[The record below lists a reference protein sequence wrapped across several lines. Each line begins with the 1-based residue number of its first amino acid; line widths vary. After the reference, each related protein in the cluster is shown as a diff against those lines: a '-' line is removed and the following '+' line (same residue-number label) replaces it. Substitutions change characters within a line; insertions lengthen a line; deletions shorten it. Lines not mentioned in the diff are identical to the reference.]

1 MSFMADLCVTI
12 DKCNARGGK
21 TLSLLHEKCVNQSL
35 ASTEKLRD
43 LGLVLTRSA
52 ADCYFKILRKWI
64 HRGIIEDPGKDF
76 FVEDNEVIERAVL
89 PLEYSDDYWERRY
102 SIKADQI
109 PAFLHANVDKIL
121 RTGKYLNVIQQCE
134 QSKAKKTYYKAER
147 SRLPPRTPPSSLPS
161 WGPQQRQQVQHHRQ
175 QGRHQRG
182 SSANTRPNVGD
193 QGLEVSG
200 LQSLREEARPV
211 RLYLDTSSLKDGGD
225 LLGGDGDIIVSE
237 NEGGVNAG
245 KLGVGHLLRFDA
257 VSAWDLAQ
265 N

>member
-1 MSFMADLCVTI
+1 MEILVEQAEAHVIVFL
-12 DKCNARGGK
+12 
-21 TLSLLHEKCVNQSL
+21 
-35 ASTEKLRD
+35 
-43 LGLVLTRSA
+43 LGLL
-52 ADCYFKILRKWI
+52 L
-64 HRGIIEDPGKDF
+64 
-76 FVEDNEVIERAVL
+76 L
-89 PLEYSDDYWERRY
+89 L
-102 SIKADQI
+102 
-109 PAFLHANVDKIL
+109 FLL
-121 RTGKYLNVIQQCE
+121 GGL
-134 QSKAKKTYYKAER
+134 SSG
-147 SRLPPRTPPSSLPS
+147 SR
-161 WGPQQRQQVQHHRQ
+161 
-175 QGRHQRG
+175 
-182 SSANTRPNVGD
+182 ANTRPNVGD

>member
-1 MSFMADLCVTI
+1 MEILVEQAEAHVIVFLLGLLLLLFLLRCISTGS
-12 DKCNARGGK
+12 RGG
-21 TLSLLHEKCVNQSL
+21 TS
-35 ASTEKLRD
+35 
-43 LGLVLTRSA
+43 G
-52 ADCYFKILRKWI
+52 
-64 HRGIIEDPGKDF
+64 
-76 FVEDNEVIERAVL
+76 
-89 PLEYSDDYWERRY
+89 
-102 SIKADQI
+102 
-109 PAFLHANVDKIL
+109 
-121 RTGKYLNVIQQCE
+121 
-134 QSKAKKTYYKAER
+134 
-147 SRLPPRTPPSSLPS
+147 
-161 WGPQQRQQVQHHRQ
+161 
-175 QGRHQRG
+175 G

-193 QGLEVSG
+193 QSLEVSR